1 MHDGIDLLR
10 IVSETPGFSIKRLLG
25 MEPRIVKVHW
35 KVKEGHDRRFNCID
49 LSL

>member
-10 IVSETPGFSIKRLLG
+10 IVFETPEFSVKRLLG
-25 MEPRIVKVHW
+25 TEPRTIKVHL

-49 LSL
+49 LSF